1 MARAGEDKYFDMRDM
16 EKTAGSWDLYG
27 QDDSA
32 RYNALQSMFFERA
45 TDGVSRRESLR
56 AIVALGG
63 AGALLTWGAKGSK
76 DANLPITKGPQKKPE
91 ASPNPRGVPR
101 AVLVSLARTPG
112 HRHAANQ

>member
-91 ASPNPRGVPR
+91 VGPRGR
-101 AVLVSLARTPG
+101 I
-112 HRHAANQ
+112 